1 MTPDQIQLQQQMVDF
16 MKTNHL
22 EEVSF
27 IDTPDGINHDP
38 GLYFDEK
45 VDALMPDGDS
55 DEFDEFWDNL
65 VSATFDALRALHTQ
79 HPYRRLDGTFC
90 LKENGLKFVSSYACY
105 WFSTSR

>member
-1 MTPDQIQLQQQMVDF
+1 MIMTLDQIQLQQQMVDF

-55 DEFDEFWDNL
+55 DEFWDNL
-65 VSATFDALRALHTQ
+65 VSATFDALRVLHTQ
-79 HPYRRLDGTFC
+79 HPCRRLDGTFC
-90 LKENGLKFVSSYACY
+90 LNNRSAAFNASISC
-105 WFSTSR
+105 FSL

>member
-1 MTPDQIQLQQQMVDF
+1 MTQAQIQLQQQMIDF
-16 MKTNHL
+16 MKFNHL
-22 EEVSF
+22 EEFSF

-65 VSATFDALRALHTQ
+65 VSATFDALGVLHAQ
-79 HPYRRLDGTFC
+79 HPYRRLDGTFY
-90 LKENGLKFVSSYACY
+90 LKDDVLNFVPSFSCY
-105 WFSTSR
+105 

>member
-1 MTPDQIQLQQQMVDF
+1 MTTDQVQLQQQMIDF

-38 GLYFDEK
+38 GIYFDDK
-45 VDALMPDGDS
+45 VGDLMPNGDS
-55 DEFDEFWDNL
+55 EEFDEFWDNL
-65 VSATFDALRALHTQ
+65 VSATFDALRVLHTQ

-90 LKENGLKFVSSYACY
+90 LKENSLKFVPSYACY
-105 WFSTSR
+105 